1 MLVPFFLLLW
11 DFHLYLIQLE
21 LLLQVQLCE
30 VNQILMEPYPQ
41 PWRSNIDQVP
51 LEIRTLLLLIEEL
64 IQSLQISFPS
74 FQDDSIRMLLNLN
87 QGFFSRTL
95 VIFFRRSFCSF
106 WDLGTRPRK
115 EHTSQYTFLSASSRR
130 CQGKWDLATFV
141 KRALFRHF
149 EWLLFSQQVL
159 LFPKFKPVTRNLT
172 VYSLTKVIVFFVS
185 KVIPI
190 TPNAGIYLY
199 LKTNFGV
206 NSPSSA

>member
-74 FQDDSIRMLLNLN
+74 FQDDSIRMPLNLN
-87 QGFFSRTL
+87 QGFLAELFLYFLEGHSVLFEILAPVQEKNILLSILFFLLLHVGVRVNGILQLLWNELFSA
-95 VIFFRRSFCSF
+95 ISNDFSFLNRYCSF
-106 WDLGTRPRK
+106 QNSNPWHETWP
-115 EHTSQYTFLSASSRR
+115 FILS
-130 CQGKWDLATFV
+130 
-141 KRALFRHF
+141 
-149 EWLLFSQQVL
+149 
-159 LFPKFKPVTRNLT
+159 
-172 VYSLTKVIVFFVS
+172 
-185 KVIPI
+185 
-190 TPNAGIYLY
+190 
-199 LKTNFGV
+199 LK
-206 NSPSSA
+206 